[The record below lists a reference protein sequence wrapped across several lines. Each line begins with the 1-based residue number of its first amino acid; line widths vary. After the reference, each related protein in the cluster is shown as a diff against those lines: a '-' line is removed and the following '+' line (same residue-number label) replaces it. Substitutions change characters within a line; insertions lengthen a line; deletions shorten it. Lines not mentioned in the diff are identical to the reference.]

1 MIAETFDESIE
12 FDGAVFKDEKEFLE
26 FIFPYRLKSLN
37 KLGENKNKNY
47 CNILISELI
56 AS

>member
-1 MIAETFDESIE
+1 MIAETFDESLE
-12 FDGAVFKDEKEFLE
+12 FEGGIFKDKKEFLE
-26 FIFPYRLKSLN
+26 FIFPYRSKSLD